1 MPGRTRGSKH
11 ICEFRAFVRRVCD
24 DPRVLRSLM
33 LREAAA
39 LAVVVI
45 ALWPAAAQAGIP
57 GDVPLP
63 IPAAP
68 YVRLMPGC
76 VWGTHGRTLSITRQV
91 GQAFNVVNLGSQPHR
106 IVQLKGAVG
115 PLASWQLRRHR
126 AVALLWRVP
135 TTVVLS
141 TCSGAMKL
149 TVHVFK
155 RAR

>member
-1 MPGRTRGSKH
+1 M
-11 ICEFRAFVRRVCD
+11 
-24 DPRVLRSLM
+24 LRPVK

-39 LAVVVI
+39 VAVAVV
-45 ALWPAAAQAGIP
+45 ALWPAAGQAGVP

-76 VWGTHGRTLSITRQV
+76 TWGTQERTLSITRRV
-91 GQAFNVVNLGSQPHR
+91 DQAFNVVNLGAQPHR
-106 IVQLKGAVG
+106 LVQLKGAAG
-115 PLASWQLRRHR
+115 PLASWHLGRHQ

-135 TTVVLS
+135 TTVVLT
-141 TCSGAMKL
+141 TCSGRMRL

-155 RAR
+155 SQQ

>member
-1 MPGRTRGSKH
+1 MG
-11 ICEFRAFVRRVCD
+11 A
-24 DPRVLRSLM
+24 VLRSLK

-39 LAVVVI
+39 VAVAVA
-45 ALWPAAAQAGIP
+45 ALWPVAAQAGVP

-76 VWGTHGRTLSITRQV
+76 VWGTHARTLSITRQV
-91 GQAFNVVNLGSQPHR
+91 GQAFNVVNLAEQPHR
-106 IVQLKGAVG
+106 VVQLKGAAG
-115 PLASWQLRRHR
+115 PLASWQLGRHQ

-155 RAR
+155 RHQ